1 MKKYVT
7 TVISAVVFFAAGYF
21 VGAQRGFENRDREQK
36 FKAIDEL
43 KSELKEKERDTI
55 LSLIESNGEI
65 SKQDKGGLFR
75 VNYVYYIT
83 GSIGNGAAVATVKDV
98 KFKVDFFSKTNSKVG
113 TEEITIYEFIKPG
126 QTLKFKEN
134 ISWPAE
140 AETFKLTLVDTQVE

>member
-1 MKKYVT
+1 MKRYT
-7 TVISAVVFFAAGYF
+7 PIVISAVVFFAVGYF
-21 VGAQRGFENRDREQK
+21 AGAQKGFENRDREQR
-36 FKAIDEL
+36 FKTINEL
-43 KSELKEKERDTI
+43 KSELKERERDTI

-65 SKQDKGGLFR
+65 TKQDKGGLFR

-83 GSIGNGAAVATVKDV
+83 GSISNGAAVATVKDI
-98 KFKVDFFSKTNSKVG
+98 KFKVDFFSKTNSKVS

-140 AETFKLTLVDTQVE
+140 AETFKLTLVDTQVK